1 MAQCCLN
8 CFTDR
13 AIIELIQREGDISR
27 CSFCDSDEFLCIAP
41 EKLTGL
47 FELVLG
53 CIVED
58 IDGEEIQNVYV
69 DELKIVSETVRR
81 PNDLISQI
89 MGEEF
94 NEKKFSFNAGIVEY
108 QDAWNAFKNH
118 LIKENRF
125 FPNNSLFGKIFI
137 NESNNEDTITT
148 EAAVFLRTIDALSRP
163 RDSGFIFHRARVS
176 DKALRAHEMGSPPAA
191 IASAGRA
198 NPVGIPYLYVAE
210 DFDTC
215 CQEVRPSNGATI
227 YVSEVIAARDLTLVD
242 LTAPKQ
248 KVALL
253 KFEEEEIELT
263 LKCLNLLQQFSEEL
277 SKPVLPEK
285 SQLDYIPTQFIC
297 EYLRTIG
304 SYQGTQSYDGIVFNS
319 SYGSGQNVVLFSD
332 DSVEIEA
339 PTAHTVTSVSVEVEQ
354 LNLS

>member
-13 AIIELIQREGDISR
+13 AIIELIQREGGITR
-27 CSFCDSDEFLCIAP
+27 CSFCNSDEVLCITP
-41 EKLTGL
+41 DKLTGL
-47 FELVLG
+47 FELVLN

-58 IDGEEIQNVYV
+58 AHGKEIQNVYV
-69 DELKIVSETVRR
+69 DELKIVSEIVQR
-81 PNDLISQI
+81 PYELITQI
-89 MGEEF
+89 MGDVFNGKRFSLNEE
-94 NEKKFSFNAGIVEY
+94 IVEY

-118 LIKENRF
+118 LIRENRF
-125 FPNNSLFGKIFI
+125 FPNNSLYGKIFI
-137 NESNNEDTITT
+137 NETNNEEAITK
-148 EAAVFLRTIDALSRP
+148 EAAIFLRTVDALSRP
-163 RDSGFIFHRARVS
+163 RDNGSIFYRARVS
-176 DKALRAHEMGSPPAA
+176 ERTLRAHEMGSPPAE

-215 CQEVRPSNGATI
+215 CQEVRPSNGAKI
-227 YVSEVIAARDLTLVD
+227 YVSRVTPAKELKLID

-248 KVALL
+248 KIALL

-285 SQLDYIPTQFIC
+285 SHLEYIPTQFIC
-297 EYLRTIG
+297 EYLRTIS
-304 SYQGTQSYDGIVFNS
+304 SYQGIQSYDGIVFNS
-319 SYGSGQNVVLFSD
+319 SHGSGQNVVLFSD
-332 DSVEIEA
+332 DTVIIED
-339 PTAHTVTSVSVEVEQ
+339 PVAHTVTSVSVEVEQ
-354 LNLS
+354 V

>member
-13 AIIELIQREGDISR
+13 AIIELIQREGNITR
-27 CSFCDSDEFLCIAP
+27 CSFCDSDEVLCVAP
-41 EKLTGL
+41 DKLTGL

-58 IDGEEIQNVYV
+58 ALGDEIQNVYV

-81 PNDLISQI
+81 PYELISQI
-89 MGEEF
+89 MGDAF
-94 NEKKFSFNAGIVEY
+94 NEKRFSLNEGIVEY

-118 LIKENRF
+118 LIRENRF
-125 FPNNSLFGKIFI
+125 FPNNSLYGKIFI
-137 NESNNEDTITT
+137 NEINNEEAITK
-148 EAAVFLRTIDALSRP
+148 EAAVFLRTVDALSRP
-163 RDSGFIFHRARVS
+163 RDNGSIFYRARVS
-176 DKALRAHEMGSPPAA
+176 ESALGAHEMGSPPAE

-215 CQEVRPSNGATI
+215 CQEVRPNNGAKI
-227 YVSEVIAARDLTLVD
+227 YVSKVIAAKDLKLVD

-285 SQLDYIPTQFIC
+285 SQLDYLPTQFIC
-297 EYLRTIG
+297 EYLRTIS

-332 DSVEIEA
+332 NTVIIEE

-354 LNLS
+354 V